1 MTMHY
6 DHTSGVFTRDG
17 RVAGTVGANGYAYVR
32 FEGKPHLAH
41 RVAWLLVHGQ
51 MPSGHID
58 HIDGNPLNN
67 AIANLR
73 DVDRFTN
80 MQNRRN
86 PRKGSTTGL
95 IGATPCKGRFRAS
108 IMVAGK
114 QRHIGVFDTA
124 QQAHE
129 AYIQF
134 KREKHAGCTI

>member
-1 MTMHY
+1 MH
-6 DHTSGVFTRDG
+6 TC
-17 RVAGTVGANGYAYVR
+17 ALKANHISRTAS
-32 FEGKPHLAH
+32 
-41 RVAWLLVHGQ
+41 HGC
-51 MPSGHID
+51 
-58 HIDGNPLNN
+58 LC
-67 AIANLR
+67 
-73 DVDRFTN
+73 
-80 MQNRRN
+80 
-86 PRKGSTTGL
+86 KGSTTGL